1 MVPDSQQH
9 INRLMNLSTFRE
21 WIMDFQAKW
30 FTFFYDWL
38 VLVPKWL
45 LVLASGSLAS
55 VLISF
60 MHKSPPATP
69 TPAAKPAAKSI
80 TSAPPTSA
88 TSTKLTKAKPASK
101 AATPAPTTDSE
112 REASAAPTKR
122 TSTRQRKAAKH

>member
-1 MVPDSQQH
+1 
-9 INRLMNLSTFRE
+9 
-21 WIMDFQAKW
+21 MDFQAKW

-60 MHKSPPATP
+60 MHKSPPASP
-69 TPAAKPAAKSI
+69 TPAVKPTAPAPS
-80 TSAPPTSA
+80 TSAPSVKSSKT
-88 TSTKLTKAKPASK
+88 KPASK
-101 AATPAPTTDSE
+101 AATPAPATDSE
-112 REASAAPTKR
+112 REASAAPAKR